1 MGTPKRSL
9 EQHLANDGRPKR
21 ILALDGGGLRGI
33 LTLAMLEK
41 IEDDLRKRHNLGEND
56 DFRLSDYFDLIA
68 GTSTGAIIAATLAM
82 GWKVRDLTKK
92 YFELGEKVFEKSL
105 LRDGAVR
112 AKYDKD
118 KLIKQLRGVFGPDT
132 RLGSDKL
139 LTGLLVVTKRLD
151 TMSWWPLGNNPRGK
165 FYGHQVDEK
174 KSSLAN
180 SEYPLWQVVRAS
192 TAAPS
197 YFDSE
202 EILIGT
208 DDKKKKVQGEFIDG
222 GMSPFNN
229 PALMA
234 VMYATLEGYRLNWP
248 TGSDRLLVVSLGTGR
263 ADKEVKRSTIAGE
276 LAMKGLLGLMDDCAS
291 LQEIMLQWMSTS
303 RTARAMDSEVG
314 DLQHDLIAANPLISY
329 LRYNGDLGVAAVK
342 ALMPGLS
349 DEKIKSFTK
358 MDASENM
365 DALYKLGALTAARDI
380 RADDFPTKFDLP
392 PV

>member
-41 IEDDLRKRHNLGEND
+41 IEDDLKKRHNLGEKD

-92 YFELGEKVFEKSL
+92 YFELGEKVFDKSL

-118 KLIKQLRGVFGPDT
+118 KLIKQLRGVYGADT

-165 FYGHQVDEK
+165 YYGHQVSEK
-174 KSSLAN
+174 KNTLAN

-192 TAAPS
+192 TAAPA

-208 DDKKKKVQGEFIDG
+208 DESKKKVEGEFIDG

-234 VMYATLEGYRLNWP
+234 VMYATLEGYRVNWP
-248 TGSDRLLVVSLGTGR
+248 TGSDRLLVVSVGTGR

-276 LAMKGLLGLMDDCAS
+276 LAMKGLLGLMDDCAAM
-291 LQEIMLQWMSTS
+291 QEIMLQWMSTS
-303 RTARAMDSEVG
+303 RTARVMDSEVG
-314 DLQHDLIAANPLISY
+314 DLQHDLIAPNPIISY

-342 ALMPGLS
+342 ELMPKLS

-365 DALYKLGALTAARDI
+365 QALYKLGALTAGRDI
-380 RADDFPTKFDLP
+380 RAEDFPTKFDLP
-392 PV
+392 TA

>member
-1 MGTPKRSL
+1 MGIAKRSL

-41 IEDDLRKRHNLGEND
+41 IEDDLRKRHNLGDKD

-82 GWKVRDLTKK
+82 GWTVRDLTKK

-118 KLIKQLRGVFGPDT
+118 KLIEQLRGVYGADT
-132 RLGSDKL
+132 TLGSDKL

-165 FYGHQVDEK
+165 YYGHQVSENRNT
-174 KSSLAN
+174 LAN

-192 TAAPS
+192 TAAPA

-208 DDKKKKVQGEFIDG
+208 DEKKKKAAGEFIDG

-234 VMYATLEGYRLNWP
+234 MMYATLEGYRLNWP
-248 TGSDRLLVVSLGTGR
+248 TGSDRLLVVSVGTGR

-276 LAMKGLLGLMDDCAS
+276 LALKGLLGLMDDCGAM
-291 LQEIMLQWMSTS
+291 QEIMLQWMSTS
-303 RTARAMDSEVG
+303 RTARVMDREIG
-314 DLQHDLIAANPLISY
+314 DLQHDLIAPNPLISY
-329 LRYNGDLGVAAVK
+329 LRYNGDLSVAAVK
-342 ALMPGLS
+342 ELMPALS

-365 DALYKLGALTAARDI
+365 EALYELGGLTAKRDI
-380 RADDFPTKFDLP
+380 RGEDFPTKFDLP
-392 PV
+392 PG